1 MAAESAPE
9 GHPERLAPSGLS
21 ERACEFWARIQ
32 DEFEPSDAETELLVE
47 VVQTITEI
55 DSLKAALTAD
65 GVSVQGSMGQKRV
78 HPAVNEIRQH
88 RMALARLL
96 KQLDLGDEEPETE
109 ATKAARRAA
118 QARWSQS
125 RGRDRARG
133 IDNGP
138 ALPEESGA
146 ESLRKRLQ
154 GA

>member
-1 MAAESAPE
+1 MTTESAPE
-9 GHPERLAPSGLS
+9 GLPNRLAPSGLIS
-21 ERACEFWARIQ
+21 RAGEFWERIQ
-32 DEFEPSDAETELLVE
+32 AEFEPSDAETELLVE

-88 RMALARLL
+88 RMSLARLL
-96 KQLDLGDEEPETE
+96 KQLDLSEEEPETE

-125 RGRDRARG
+125 RGRERAPVSG
-133 IDNGP
+133 NGP
-138 ALPEESGA
+138 ALPGE
-146 ESLRKRLQ
+146 Q

>member
-9 GHPERLAPSGLS
+9 GHPERLAPAGLS
-21 ERACEFWARIQ
+21 ARAGEFWARIQ

-96 KQLDLGDEEPETE
+96 KQLDLSDEEPETE

-125 RGRDRARG
+125 RGRDRAR
-133 IDNGP
+133 IAENGP
-138 ALPEESGA
+138 ALPEDPEVA
-146 ESLRKRLQ
+146 ALKKWMQ